1 MRLTDLRGRRVVVWG
16 AGVEGKAAVDACRR
30 HGIPV
35 TQVVTGEDEPLDS
48 DAARELAAAEVVVK
62 SPGVPVASPLY
73 RHLEQQGVGF
83 TSGTDLWMGDHAHL
97 AVGVTGSK
105 GKSTTASL
113 MAAILEAAG
122 RPVVLAGNVGV
133 PLLDRVDTTPET
145 PSTVFVLELSSYQCQ
160 SLTRSPRVACVTS
173 LFPEHLPWHGG
184 EESYYRD
191 KLNLVAHG
199 PEVVVGN
206 GRDARVRAMLPAVAP
221 VPVVFLDD
229 GDIRVDAGGDLV
241 WADGSGGDVLRV
253 PARDLALPGRHNAQN
268 MALALLTLVEAGLVG
283 PGEAAAVREVLTGFA
298 PLAHRL
304 ETVPSNDGRHWVD
317 DGLATAPEAVA
328 AALGVFEGE
337 EVALVLGGSDRGLDF
352 THLADYLRTR
362 TAPVHVLC
370 IGAAG
375 ERFVREATG
384 TGHDLRRFAGLEEA
398 LTWARSDDNPASV
411 VLLSPGAPSFDAFAN
426 YAERSRRFREIATA

>member
-16 AGVEGKAAVDACRR
+16 AGVEGRAAVDACRR
-30 HGIPV
+30 QGIPV

-48 DAARELAAAEVVVK
+48 DAAQELSAAEVVVK
-62 SPGVPVASPLY
+62 SPGVPVSGALY
-73 RHLEQQGVGF
+73 RHLEEQGVRF
-83 TSGTDLWMGDHAHL
+83 TSGTDLWMGEHAHL

-133 PLLDRVDTTPET
+133 PLLDRVETTPET
-145 PSTVFVLELSSYQCQ
+145 GSTVFVLELSSYQCQ
-160 SLTRSPRVACVTS
+160 SLTRSPRVVCVTS
-173 LFPEHLPWHGG
+173 LFPEHLPWHGD
-184 EESYYRD
+184 EEAYYRD
-191 KLNLVAHG
+191 KLNVAAHG

-206 GRDARVRAMLPAVAP
+206 GRDARVRALLPQAAP
-221 VPVVFLDD
+221 VPVVFLDG
-229 GDIRVDAGGDLV
+229 GDVRVDAGGDLV
-241 WADGSGGDVLRV
+241 WDDVLRV
-253 PARDLALPGRHNAQN
+253 PAADLALPGRHNAQN

-283 PGEAAAVREVLTGFA
+283 ADDAGAVREVLTGFA

-304 ETVPSNDGRHWVD
+304 ETVPSNDGRRWVD

-328 AALGVFEGE
+328 AALGVFEDE

-352 THLADYLRTR
+352 AHLADYLRGR
-362 TAPVHVLC
+362 SAPVHVLC

-375 ERFVREATG
+375 ERFAREATG
-384 TGHDLRRFAGLEEA
+384 TGHDLRRFPGLDEA
-398 LTWARSDDNPASV
+398 LAWARSSDDPASV